1 MFQIRKVDKYPLI
14 GGYFTIIFRCFT
26 DYHFSLMSKCALSN
40 WELTKRNAGDF
51 LNIDKQILTSGEKR
65 VRLIHAYNTLKDC
78 LVDLT
83 QKSYKE
89 VYQEA
94 LEDAKRKM
102 PPEKENKPKET
113 PATTEQ
119 IRNIIDEFKKN
130 WYEKSKGDKRDN
142 PVV

>member
-1 MFQIRKVDKYPLI
+1 
-14 GGYFTIIFRCFT
+14 
-26 DYHFSLMSKCALSN
+26 
-40 WELTKRNAGDF
+40 
-51 LNIDKQILTSGEKR
+51 
-65 VRLIHAYNTLKDC
+65 LIHAYNTLKDC